1 MLNISLTTRAEA
13 ELRAMLAR
21 RQVVPGTGLRLGV
34 RRGGCAGWEY
44 VMEVAA
50 PKPGD
55 QTTGP
60 DHLLIVAADSI
71 DRLRGCEVD
80 YSDDLSDAG
89 FKISNPNAV
98 RSCGCGTSF
107 EPAEAPGQPAGNS

>member
-1 MLNISLTTRAEA
+1 MTLSLTARAES
-13 ELRAMLAR
+13 ELRSLLAR
-21 RQVVPGTGLRLGV
+21 RQAAPGTGLRLGV

-44 VMEVAA
+44 VMQVAPA
-50 PKPGD
+50 QPGD
-55 QTTGP
+55 LLDGP
-60 DHLLIVAADSI
+60 DGLLIVAADSI
-71 DRLRGCEVD
+71 DQLRGCQVD

-107 EPAEAPGQPAGNS
+107 EPAAPSAASHS